1 MSWEDYDVADE
12 VPQWSGAALAVA
24 IRGVEEGLHSGI
36 VVERGWRPRVEAL
49 PLLGTEWMCE
59 YYLDTGSTSARSLSG
74 VYEGFVIKTSMLA
87 RCMSSQGL
95 VERILYPVMGKGGAR
110 TFLPLPGNDRIR
122 QATLYIAEIGA
133 ALALSRGEA
142 RLPSHLD
149 GEPRV
154 IVRHGSL
161 LQRLEGYMNEV
172 YDMPREAVESVL
184 YYSGLSASTVSELVR
199 TSTVRR
205 NGREAVNAG
214 VLASNILQLLKE
226 SIGGGVSVV
235 GVTEDVSRG
244 RHLVAE
250 SLLRL
255 AYTASQGDYD
265 LYGTVKSGIEVLE
278 ASGPLECLDDI
289 DPDSSPRED
298 AFSKAGRYSQYLR
311 SVVYKGMLKLG
322 EELRGLN
329 ELKRAVASLSS
340 TPEDVLVRNIYSGQV
355 LNRFI
360 SFSSDSHYLMTYL
373 YLYGPDEGPVAS
385 PRHSKSRLIA
395 PLAADNLVSKGLS
408 ESLGIS
414 VDEIMDIID
423 GVEYRYIFPDKI
435 PPCRVLESL
444 SRRIGVDRRLIAEM
458 VKVKPPVRL
467 EYMSH
472 DLRRDLLDTRVYAGS
487 SITQYGTPSQLLVVD
502 YRSRINEW
510 DRRALQA
517 ILEAQSS
524 RVMPYSTFIRDY
536 RTRVRF
542 NVGG

>member
-24 IRGVEEGLHSGI
+24 VRGVEEDLQAGI
-36 VVERGWRPRVEAL
+36 AVERGWRPRIESL

-59 YYLDTGSTSARSLSG
+59 YYLDTGSAGARSLSG
-74 VYEGFVIKTSMLA
+74 VYEGFVIKTSILA
-87 RCMSSQGL
+87 RCMGPGGL
-95 VERILYPVMGKGGAR
+95 VERILYPVMDRGGAR
-110 TFLPLPGNDRIR
+110 TFLPLPGNDRAR
-122 QATLYIAEIGA
+122 QAMLYIAEIGA
-133 ALALSRGEA
+133 ALALARGEA

-214 VLASNILQLLKE
+214 VLASHILMLLKE
-226 SIGGGVSVV
+226 SVGQGASVV
-235 GVTEDVSRG
+235 GITEDVSRG
-244 RHLVAE
+244 RHLVTE
-250 SLLRL
+250 SLLWL
-255 AYTASQGDYD
+255 AKAASQGDYD
-265 LYGTVKSGIEVLE
+265 LYNTVKRGMEVLE
-278 ASGPLECLDDI
+278 ASGPAACLDDV

-298 AFSKAGRYSQYLR
+298 AFTRAGRYSQYLR
-311 SVVYKGMLKLG
+311 GVVYRGVLRLD
-322 EELRGLN
+322 EDLRGLS
-329 ELKRAVASLSS
+329 ELRRAIESLSGVS
-340 TPEDVLVRNIYSGQV
+340 EDRLVRNIYSGQV

-373 YLYGPDEGPVAS
+373 YLYGPDGGPVAS
-385 PRHSKSRLIA
+385 PRHSKSRLVA

-408 ESLGIS
+408 ESLGIGPRELEDM
-414 VDEIMDIID
+414 VG
-423 GVEYRYIFPDKI
+423 GVEYRYVFPDRI
-435 PPCRVLESL
+435 PPCRSLETV
-444 SRRIGVDRRLIAEM
+444 SRRMGVDRRLIAEM

-467 EYMSH
+467 EYMMH
-472 DLRRDLLDTRVYAGS
+472 DPRRDLLDARIYAGS
-487 SITQYGTPSQLLVVD
+487 HITQYGTPSQLLVVD